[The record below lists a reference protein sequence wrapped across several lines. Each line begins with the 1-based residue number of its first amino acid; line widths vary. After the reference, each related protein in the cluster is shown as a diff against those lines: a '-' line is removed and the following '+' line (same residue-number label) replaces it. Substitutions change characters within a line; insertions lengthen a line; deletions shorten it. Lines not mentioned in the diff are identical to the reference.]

1 LNNLFFKHKHS
12 TTLLSSKIIYLYNL
26 IKIIKVAEIG
36 KLNKLRVVKELDFGI
51 YLDGLEHGEILM
63 PRRYV
68 PENCKPEDIIE
79 AFVYF
84 DSEDRIIA
92 TTEKPYAMV
101 GEFAL
106 LEAISVNSVGAFLNW
121 GLPKDLLVPFNEQK
135 QKMAEGQ
142 SYIVYVYID
151 HESKRIVASAKLD
164 KFLDNLPPEYEI
176 GQEVDLLIG
185 NQTDIGYKAII
196 DKKHWGILYQNEV
209 FQTINK
215 GQKIKGFIKK
225 IREDEKIDL
234 TLQKPGYEKVGDLL
248 QIIVDALELHDGF
261 ISVTDKSPADMIYQL
276 FGMSKKNYKKAIGA
290 LYKEKSVALEDKG
303 IRLIKKG

>member
-1 LNNLFFKHKHS
+1 M
-12 TTLLSSKIIYLYNL
+12 
-26 IKIIKVAEIG
+26 AEIG

-68 PENCKPEDIIE
+68 PENCKPEDIID

-196 DKKHWGILYQNEV
+196 DNKHWGILYQNEV
-209 FQTINK
+209 FQTLNK

-234 TLQKPGYEKVGDLL
+234 TMQKPGYEKVGDLL

-261 ISVTDKSPADMIYQL
+261 ISVTDKSPAEMIYQL

-290 LYKEKSVALEDKG
+290 LYKKKSIVLEDHG
-303 IRLIKKG
+303 IRLIKK